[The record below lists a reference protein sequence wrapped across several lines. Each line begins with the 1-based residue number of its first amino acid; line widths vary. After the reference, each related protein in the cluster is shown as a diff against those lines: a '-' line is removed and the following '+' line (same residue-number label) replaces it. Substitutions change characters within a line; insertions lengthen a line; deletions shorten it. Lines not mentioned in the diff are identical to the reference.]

1 MHGLFG
7 VLCIIGIFFSVIN
20 IFLVVKMTSEKGQG
34 LLLLTAFSYLV
45 MQFAAFLEVTTTDL
59 DAAVTAKKVEYI
71 MFMFAL
77 AFALQYFFVFCKL
90 RTPSWLKIELVF
102 AMCIFSTVIL
112 TNDAH
117 GLFITPV
124 ELVMLDEGMTLVFVK
139 GPLYIAY
146 SVQVI
151 LSLLCG
157 LILAIYYTKRNN
169 VRNDV
174 EMFAF
179 SLTIIVPCVLQVL
192 YVCDV
197 FGNFDPTDKGAIV
210 SNLIFSICVVI
221 RNASSVEL
229 RGKELYVDS
238 MQEGFILLDKNKNL
252 VSANDKALS
261 VFPLVKGI
269 KYGSKIAE
277 CGDEILN
284 RAIGGEISDASI
296 SDRFYSFKL
305 TPIKDKKLTAGWMLI
320 VSDTTKQHN
329 DFVKMTQLKE
339 KAEAA
344 SMAKELFLANMSH
357 EIRTP
362 MNAIVGM
369 SSLLTHSPDLT
380 QTEYEC
386 VRTIQSS
393 SETLLGIINNVL
405 DFTKAESGEMEILC
419 DEYCLSDALR
429 DVYGIISLRIQ
440 EKNLDYRLS
449 VDENVPDR
457 LFGDVVRFRQ
467 ILLNILNNA
476 VKFTDKGYIAVSVS
490 WIEVSV
496 NTGKLIVAVEDT
508 GVGIKQEDYSRLFV
522 DFSQVD
528 QRRFSSN
535 SEGTGLGLSICRYL
549 LEMMDGTINFES
561 EYGVGS
567 VFSFVIPQSCL
578 GETTCKEA
586 LKFKE
591 ESSSVRQN
599 EYISDIK
606 GTTIMVVDD
615 NIVNRR
621 VSGQL
626 LTTLKAKAVLVESG
640 FEAID
645 YIRKGENLPEIILMD
660 YMMADMDG
668 VETTK
673 KIREMGEYGKN
684 VKVIALTANVV
695 ESEKMFLENGLDG
708 YLSKP
713 VDLRQLS
720 TYLQPFLPTNKSL
733 LEVTVNATSDFDYER
748 AMERCGSEEKYV
760 FQLSYFC
767 ASVKSII
774 KRLTD
779 SLERRDRDVFKSE
792 ISGLKALADEIGSK
806 RMYNMAKALENA
818 SDKNEEFIV
827 RNTPLFV
834 NFLLVQADVVS
845 DIIETVKS
853 K

>member
-1 MHGLFG
+1 MQGLYG
-7 VLCIIGIFFSVIN
+7 ILCIIGIFFSVIN
-20 IFLVVKMTSEKGQG
+20 IFLVTKMTSEKVQG
-34 LLLLTAFSYLV
+34 MLLLASFSYLI
-45 MQFAAFLEVTTTDL
+45 MQFASFLEVTTTEL
-59 DAAVTAKKVEYI
+59 YAALTAKKLEYI
-71 MFMFAL
+71 MFMFAI
-77 AFALQYFFVFCKL
+77 AFVLQYFFAFCKL
-90 RTPSWLKIELVF
+90 RTPLWLKIELSVST
-102 AMCIFSTVIL
+102 CLFSIVIL
-112 TNDAH
+112 TNDSH
-117 GLFITPV
+117 GLFIRPTG
-124 ELVMLDEGMTLVFVK
+124 LALLDEGMCLSFEK
-139 GPLYIAY
+139 GPFYFVY
-146 SVQVI
+146 SAQIVI
-151 LSLLCG
+151 SLICG

-169 VRNDV
+169 VRNDI

-197 FGNFDPTDKGAIV
+197 FGSFDPTDEGAIV
-210 SNLIFSICVVI
+210 ANFIFSICVVV
-221 RNASSVEL
+221 RSTSSVEI

-238 MQEGFILLDKNKNL
+238 MQEGFILLDKHKNL
-252 VSANDKALS
+252 VTANDKALS
-261 VFPLVKGI
+261 VFPLVKGV
-269 KYGSKIAE
+269 KYGSRIVE

-284 RAIGGEISDASI
+284 RALSGEISDTSI
-296 SDRFYSFKL
+296 NDRFYSFSL
-305 TPIKDKKLTAGWMLI
+305 TPIKEKKTTAGWMLVI
-320 VSDTTKQHN
+320 SDMTKQHN
-329 DFVKMTQLKE
+329 DFVKMAQLKE

-344 SMAKELFLANMSH
+344 SAAKELFLANMSH

-369 SSLLTHSPDLT
+369 SSLLTRSPDLT

-393 SETLLGIINNVL
+393 SEILLGIINNVL

-419 DEYCLSDALR
+419 DEYSLSDALR
-429 DVYGIISLRIQ
+429 DVYGIISLRLQ

-449 VDENVPDR
+449 VDDNVPDR

-476 VKFTDKGYIAVSVS
+476 VKFTEKGYISVSVS

-508 GVGIKQEDYSRLFV
+508 GAGIKREDYSRIFV

-535 SEGTGLGLSICRYL
+535 VEGAGLGLSISRCL
-549 LEMMDGTINFES
+549 LEMMDGTMKFES

-567 VFSFVIPQSCL
+567 VFSFVLPQSCL
-578 GETTCKEA
+578 GETMCKDA

-599 EYISDIK
+599 EYIADIK

-645 YIRKGENLPEIILMD
+645 YIEKGENLPEIILMD
-660 YMMADMDG
+660 YMMPDMDG
-668 VETTK
+668 VETTR
-673 KIREMGEYGKN
+673 KIRRMGDYGRD
-684 VKVIALTANVV
+684 VKIIALTANVV
-695 ESEKMFLENGLDG
+695 ESERMFLENGLDG

-713 VDLRQLS
+713 IDLRQLS
-720 TYLQPFLPTNKSL
+720 TYLQPFLPANKSV

-748 AMERCGSEEKYV
+748 AMERCGSEEKYI

-779 SLERRDRDVFKSE
+779 SLERRDKDLFKSE
-792 ISGLKALADEIGSK
+792 ISGVKALADEIGSK

-818 SDKNEEFIV
+818 SDKNEDFIV
-827 RNTPLFV
+827 HNTPLFV

-845 DIIETVKS
+845 DILDTVRVK
-853 K
+853 